1 LHWSLLVKGSQVF
14 PVSFCVF
21 HFISLSFFLRMRAAD
36 ALRYQ
41 GGPGAS
47 SLFGLLVELG
57 PLMLNDQSLD
67 NPEYKKTGIPQLVR
81 NPASWSAKANLIV
94 VSTALHCTALHCTAN
109 PPV

>member
-1 LHWSLLVKGSQVF
+1 
-14 PVSFCVF
+14 
-21 HFISLSFFLRMRAAD
+21 MRAAD
-36 ALRYQ
+36 AFRYQ

-94 VSTALHCTALHCTAN
+94 VSTALHCTALHSTALHRN
-109 PPV
+109 HLLCSVYVSTPAAVASVL

>member
-1 LHWSLLVKGSQVF
+1 
-14 PVSFCVF
+14 
-21 HFISLSFFLRMRAAD
+21 MRAAD

-94 VSTALHCTALHCTAN
+94 VSTTLHCTAQHSTA
-109 PPV
+109 PQTLLCSVDVSTPAAVPSLL